1 MEIHIGI
8 QNVSREIVFE
18 TEMSK
23 DEVLERVQAAI
34 KDNTPLELTD
44 NKDGTIVVPAGVLGY
59 VEITDT
65 TSRRVASSPASHREI
80 YHQVD

>member
-18 TEMSK
+18 TDLSK
-23 DEVLERVQAAI
+23 DEVLERVRAAV

-44 NKDGTIVVPAGVLGY
+44 TKDGTVVVPAGVLGY
-59 VEITDT
+59 VEIADT
-65 TSRRVASSPASHREI
+65 TSRRVGFIAG
-80 YHQVD
+80 

>member
-23 DEVLERVQAAI
+23 DEVLERVRAAV
-34 KDNTPLELTD
+34 KDSTPLELAD

-65 TSRRVASSPASHREI
+65 TSRRVGFIAG
-80 YHQVD
+80 